1 MDILNNR
8 VHLLYKTYILFYQI
22 FLLVFGSVTINLNN
36 NKLNLER
43 LIKKYVDRLDKLL
56 LLKES
61 SNLIEKLEEN
71 NYTVSNIYYLVL
83 IAKDLN
89 ILKRQLDEME
99 DIHANLQ
106 PKIPV
111 ETISKRLGKKTIES
125 NLII

>member
-8 VHLLYKTYILFYQI
+8 VHLLYKTYILLYQI

-61 SNLIEKLEEN
+61 SNLIEELEEN

-99 DIHANLQ
+99 DIIANL
-106 PKIPV
+106 
-111 ETISKRLGKKTIES
+111 
-125 NLII
+125 

>member
-99 DIHANLQ
+99 DILANLQ